1 MTRLRTIKTNF
12 TAGEISTRLLGRGD
26 LTAYANGA
34 RRLRNVFIHPTG
46 GITRRA
52 GLRFVDLAPGAGRLV
67 AFEFNSEQVYLLVF
81 TDMRVDAFRD
91 GIVVA
96 NAVTPWTEAQLG
108 AIVWTQSAD
117 TLLVC
122 HPEVPPQKI
131 TRTSE
136 TDWTVTPWV
145 FFQEDD
151 AIRQPYHKF
160 ADSDV
165 TLAASATTGAVTLT
179 ASADL
184 FEPGHVGQR
193 FRLALKEVE
202 IASVVSATV
211 ATAVVKQTLTGTAA
225 TKDWDEQAFSPV
237 RGWPVSVAFHQDR
250 MVIGGSRDLP
260 NRLWLS
266 KSADLFNFDLGEGE
280 DDEAIEFAILSDQ
293 VNAIRAVFSG
303 RHLQVFTSG
312 AEWMVT
318 GEPLT
323 PTNIQLR
330 RQTRVGSPVD
340 RSVPPRDVDG
350 ATLFL
355 SRNGRELREFLF
367 TDVEQAY
374 QSNDLAILANHL
386 LISPVDQDYDQRER
400 LMHVV
405 MGDGSLGTVT
415 VFRAEQVTAW
425 TLQTT
430 AGAFRSVAVVG
441 DDVYVLVERGN
452 GHFIEVFDAE
462 LQTDSALRGTA
473 DDPTVEW
480 SGLDHL
486 NGAIVTIVGDG
497 IVRADRLVTDGSIT
511 LDQPASTVQVGLGF
525 THEIEP
531 LPVVA
536 ASPLGPAQGTP
547 VRLIR
552 ATFRLESTSS
562 LRVDTGSGYRDVPFK
577 QLGATGVLD
586 SPIQPYT
593 GDKTVRALGWNRSG
607 TTPLWRIAQDT
618 PLPSTV
624 LSVHTEIKV
633 ND

>member
-1 MTRLRTIKTNF
+1 MTRLRTIKTSF

-26 LTAYANGA
+26 LAAYANGA

-46 GITRRA
+46 GVTRRS
-52 GLRFVDLAPGAGRLV
+52 GLLFIDQAPGPGRLV

-81 TDMRVDAFRD
+81 TDMRVDVYRD
-91 GIVVA
+91 GVA
-96 NAVTPWTEAQLG
+96 VASAETPWTEAQLA

-122 HPEVPPQKI
+122 HPDVPPQKV

-136 TDWTVTPWV
+136 SDWTVTPWV
-145 FFQEDD
+145 FFPEGD

-160 ADSDV
+160 SDSAV
-165 TLAASATTGAVTLT
+165 TLAASATTGTVTLT

-184 FEPGHVGQR
+184 FVPDHVGQR

-202 IASVVSATV
+202 IASVVSATE
-211 ATAVVKQTLTGTAA
+211 ATAAVKQTLTGTAA

-250 MVIGGSRDLP
+250 MVIGGSRGLP

-266 KSADLFNFDLGEGE
+266 KSADLFNFDLGDGD

-374 QSNDLAILANHL
+374 QSSDLAILANHL
-386 LISPVDQDYDQRER
+386 LVSPVDQDYDQRER

-452 GHFIEVFDAE
+452 GHFIERFDAD
-462 LQTDSALRGTA
+462 LQTDSALRGAAEEPTTA
-473 DDPTVEW
+473 W

-486 NGAIVTIVGDG
+486 DGETVAIVGDG
-497 IVRADRLVTDGSIT
+497 IVRADRPVVDGAIT
-511 LDQPASTVQVGLGF
+511 LDQPVATLQVGLGF
-525 THEIEP
+525 MHEIEP

-552 ATFRLESTSS
+552 VTYRLEGTSA

-577 QLGATGVLD
+577 QLGAAGVLD

-593 GDKTVRALGWNRSG
+593 GDKTVRALGWTRSG

-618 PLPSTV
+618 PLPCTV

>member
-1 MTRLRTIKTNF
+1 MTRMRTIKTNF

-26 LTAYANGA
+26 LAAYDNGA

-46 GITRRA
+46 GVTRRS
-52 GLRFVDLAPGAGRLV
+52 GLAYIDEARGAGRLI

-81 TDMRVDAFRD
+81 TDLKVDAYRD
-91 GIVVA
+91 GVA
-96 NAVTPWTEAQLG
+96 VASADTPWTEAQIG
-108 AIVWTQSAD
+108 EIVWTQSAD

-122 HPEVPPQKI
+122 HSDVPPQKI

-136 TDWTVTPWV
+136 TEWTVTPWI
-145 FFQEDD
+145 FFQEEESV
-151 AIRQPYHKF
+151 RQPYHKF
-160 ADSDV
+160 SDDAV
-165 TLAASATTGAVTLT
+165 TLAASATTGTITLT
-179 ASADL
+179 ASADV
-184 FEPGHVGQR
+184 FDPGHVGQR
-193 FRLALKEVE
+193 FRIALKEVE
-202 IASVVSATV
+202 IATVVNATQ
-211 ATAVVKQTLTGTAA
+211 ATASVKQTLTGTAA

-237 RGWPVSVAFHQDR
+237 RGWPVSVTFHQDR

-266 KSADLFNFDLGEGE
+266 KSADLFNFAQGEGE

-293 VNAIRAVFSG
+293 VNAVRAVFSG

-318 GEPLT
+318 GDPLT

-367 TDVEQAY
+367 ADVEQAY
-374 QSNDLAILANHL
+374 QANDLAILAKHILN
-386 LISPVDQDYDQRER
+386 SPVDQDYDQRER
-400 LMHVV
+400 LVHVV
-405 MGDGSLGTVT
+405 MGDGTLGTVT
-415 VFRAEQVTAW
+415 IFRAEQVTAW
-425 TLQTT
+425 TLQSTM
-430 AGAFRSVAVVG
+430 GKFRSVAVVG
-441 DDVYVLVERGN
+441 DEVYLLVERSN
-452 GHFIEVFDAE
+452 RFFIEVFDE
-462 LQTDSALRGTA
+462 TLQTDSALRGTLA
-473 DDPTVEW
+473 DPTETW
-480 SGLDHL
+480 SGLGHL
-486 NGAIVTIVGDG
+486 DGETVSVVGDG
-497 IVRADRLVTDGSIT
+497 IVRSNKLVVDGTVT
-511 LDQPASTVQVGLGF
+511 LDQPASNVQIGLGF
-525 THEIEP
+525 VHDIEP

-536 ASPLGPAQGTP
+536 GSPLGPAQGTP

-552 ATFRLESTSS
+552 ATYWLEDTSA

-593 GDKTVRALGWNRSG
+593 GDKTVRALGWKRSG
-607 TTPLWRIAQDT
+607 TESLWRIAQGT
-618 PLPSTV
+618 PLPCTL

>member
-1 MTRLRTIKTNF
+1 MTRLRTIKTSF

-26 LTAYANGA
+26 LAAYANGA

-46 GITRRA
+46 GVTRRSGLLFIDQAA
-52 GLRFVDLAPGAGRLV
+52 GPGRLV

-81 TDMRVDAFRD
+81 TDMRMDAYRD
-91 GIVVA
+91 GVA
-96 NAVTPWTEAQLG
+96 VADAETPWTEAQL
-108 AIVWTQSAD
+108 AEIVWTQSAD

-122 HPEVPPQKI
+122 HPDVPPQKV

-151 AIRQPYHKF
+151 AIHQPYHKF
-160 ADSDV
+160 SDNAV
-165 TLAASATTGAVTLT
+165 TLAASATTGTVTLT

-184 FEPGHVGQR
+184 FDPGHVGQR

-202 IASVVSATV
+202 IASVVGATE

-266 KSADLFNFDLGEGE
+266 KSADLFNFDLGDGD

-318 GEPLT
+318 GDPLT

-340 RSVPPRDVDG
+340 RSIPPRDVDG

-386 LISPVDQDYDQRER
+386 LVSPVDQDYDQRER

-441 DDVYVLVERGN
+441 DDVYVLVARGN
-452 GHFIEVFDAE
+452 GHFIERFDAE
-462 LQTDSALRGTA
+462 LQTDSALRGAAEVPTA
-473 DDPTVEW
+473 EW
-480 SGLDHL
+480 SGMDHL
-486 NGAIVTIVGDG
+486 NGEVVTIVADG
-497 IVRADRLVTDGSIT
+497 IVRADRPVADGAIT
-511 LDQPASTVQVGLGF
+511 LDQPAATVQVGLGF
-525 THEIEP
+525 MHEIEP

-552 ATFRLESTSS
+552 VTYRLEGTSA
-562 LRVDTGSGYRDVPFK
+562 LRVDTGSGFRDVPFK

-593 GDKTVRALGWNRSG
+593 GDKIVRALGWNRSG

-618 PLPSTV
+618 PLPCTV